1 MGYLKFTTEAP
12 FHFSYFFFQLTSLRC
27 RSDGIHASAALSLSL
42 SLSYSHTTYLSQP
55 GKKVKDGEGKK
66 EEEMGGGDC

>member
-1 MGYLKFTTEAP
+1 MGFTP
-12 FHFSYFFFQLTSLRC
+12 VLPS
-27 RSDGIHASAALSLSL
+27 LSLSLLL

-66 EEEMGGGDC
+66 KKKWGGEIAEMLEREGGK